1 MKYARHIPS
10 TSARILVTLKI
21 ATVAKMVSVLGKNEL
36 SICKIVTSNIPIPPG
51 APGVTKPKSQAKL
64 KEPINVKKLSND
76 TGIND
81 IKAKIKPCALSKINT
96 TSPNIINPGY
106 CLI

>member
-1 MKYARHIPS
+1 MRYPRHIPD
-10 TSARILVTLKI
+10 TSARILIILKI
-21 ATVAKMVSVLGKNEL
+21 ATVAKMISVSRKDDW
-36 SICKIVTSNIPIPPG
+36 SICRTVTSNIPIPPG
-51 APGVTKPKSQAKL
+51 APGVIKPNSQAKL